1 MHFKKLLVFS
11 RLLSLIA
18 DKTNSIWNK
27 KLESNI
33 MDVNIIKSSAM
44 VSDRSS
50 SPNAPVSPIQQNIIP
65 PPPPLFPFTSQSLSP
80 VSSENGSGFSFKSS
94 DSGKLVSAASLESSS
109 NLTNRSLLITPSWE
123 NIQETAAR
131 LLFMAVRWVKCL
143 APFQTLSLK
152 DQVKVQLKVNILFL
166 KIKWLE
172 KNQSFMF
179 QIIYLFFSFCCCKS
193 LGKIC
198 SFCICR
204 NGRFH
209 GTLIHFWCPGKPSYV
224 NPGTLYLLKRK

>member
-44 VSDRSS
+44 VSDRSR

-152 DQVKVQLKVNILFL
+152 DQVKIQLKMDILFL
-166 KIKWLE
+166 KKNKVTRE
-172 KNQSFMF
+172 KPIFHVSKYLSFC
-179 QIIYLFFSFCCCKS
+179 SFCCCKS

-209 GTLIHFWCPGKPSYV
+209 GTLIHF
-224 NPGTLYLLKRK
+224 